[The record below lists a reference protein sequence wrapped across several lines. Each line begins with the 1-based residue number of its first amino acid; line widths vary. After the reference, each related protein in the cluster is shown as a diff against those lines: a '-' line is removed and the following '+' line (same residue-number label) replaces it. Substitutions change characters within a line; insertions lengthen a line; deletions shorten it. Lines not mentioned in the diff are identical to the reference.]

1 MAIYRN
7 KYTLEFDDII
17 KGEFNDYKLEINK
30 KLTTSTA
37 NNVYISAYNNS
48 GENIS
53 QYDPVRVANG
63 LVVKSKASDSSTMPS
78 TGIATVA
85 IPTSSGASNTILTTG
100 VLSHTF
106 APVADVD
113 YYVGQNG
120 GVTDVTTGLSIIQK
134 IGVQVTSNV
143 FTLLDELVTLKGTGS
158 PIQLNY
164 NLVDDDILSPFRAS
178 YLDISFYKESLS
190 DDYSELFAA
199 ENDAFKVTLKKNNV
213 LFWQGWVGGQLAS
226 EPYASPPYPI
236 NLKAYDGIHL
246 LKDIPYFT
254 NADVFQAQSNQYND
268 RYGYYNITDIVE
280 KCIYNTGVL
289 NNVYYYINIKNN
301 ETTNIYIDFVTKTR
315 IHHQTFLNGESDSMN
330 MENVLKNIL
339 TSLGATI
346 YQRDGSWCIVKI
358 SDFTTTTSPYVKV
371 KSNWRADANPTETN
385 YVLEDEVNQSAMN
398 KISSELDFF
407 QVDNNSVVTNQYP
420 LKEVTIEQ
428 EFDHNMVT
436 ETTIDSVKD
445 LGSSDPSGIFLFDE
459 WEPFGTNILEAV
471 VLRSEQSDLSESA
484 NLPKSFIEADAQA
497 ASVQMNYCDS
507 YLGYPVSHYCKIDS
521 ATIKGLRAKVRARP
535 LGASLWGDQS
545 LWIMFSPQLK
555 YNVGS
560 TVTQK
565 GFGNSKNHLNAM
577 LNKTTLRITNEM
589 VDTTPLRAFI
599 LLVEVSTASAYA
611 GTFKIKVYKD
621 RVLYFTSST
630 IVTADLP
637 ADGRAQ
643 MGYTNQYVPPYWA
656 GNIQQKAGDFTVEFV
671 PLTGNVFPTM
681 YRWYLEGGSN
691 QNYDFYQT
699 NYCSFQISSVT
710 QATTTN
716 FEPTD
721 QGENPIE
728 GGNTTGVGN
737 NVLNT
742 NESAANLFQKD
753 WGCASGEVWNPTR
766 LKTDRVNNWTEYIIS
781 SNTDWN
787 SSISNLNVF
796 MSLFS
801 GAKVFGSSG
810 VETQPPFEFVY
821 DVSYT
826 DIKLLPLVTE
836 NNIAPIKQ
844 EYVIKQNLNFSSKI
858 NKKTIIGSGLF
869 NVGSHRYVGFPSKTI
884 SSPNDAEK
892 SWINWNDSKLS
903 DLTMQ
908 HLLAASY
915 MELYRISVRR
925 LDGTHYGNYKYGD
938 RLALKVNGTLDTLN
952 GSQAKFYPM
961 GVIMDL
967 KMARTTFTG
976 DDLLDNTG
984 NDWQSTL
991 TKTIKWIGEND
1002 ITETETLT

>member
-1 MAIYRN
+1 M
-7 KYTLEFDDII
+7 E
-17 KGEFNDYKLEINK
+17 E
-30 KLTTSTA
+30 
-37 NNVYISAYNNS
+37 
-48 GENIS
+48 
-53 QYDPVRVANG
+53 
-63 LVVKSKASDSSTMPS
+63 
-78 TGIATVA
+78 
-85 IPTSSGASNTILTTG
+85 
-100 VLSHTF
+100 VL
-106 APVADVD
+106 
-113 YYVGQNG
+113 QM
-120 GVTDVTTGLSIIQK
+120 
-134 IGVQVTSNV
+134 
-143 FTLLDELVTLKGTGS
+143 
-158 PIQLNY
+158 
-164 NLVDDDILSPFRAS
+164 
-178 YLDISFYKESLS
+178 
-190 DDYSELFAA
+190 
-199 ENDAFKVTLKKNNV
+199 V
-213 LFWQGWVGGQLAS
+213 L
-226 EPYASPPYPI
+226 
-236 NLKAYDGIHL
+236 
-246 LKDIPYFT
+246 
-254 NADVFQAQSNQYND
+254 
-268 RYGYYNITDIVE
+268 R
-280 KCIYNTGVL
+280 
-289 NNVYYYINIKNN
+289 
-301 ETTNIYIDFVTKTR
+301 
-315 IHHQTFLNGESDSMN
+315 
-330 MENVLKNIL
+330 
-339 TSLGATI
+339 SLGATI
-346 YQRDGSWCIVKI
+346 YQRDGDWCVIKI
-358 SDFTTTTSPYVKV
+358 SDFTLSPIPVLIKR
-371 KSNWRADANPTETN
+371 SNWITGSTTETN
-385 YVLEDEVNQSAMN
+385 YITNTQTYT
-398 KISSELDFF
+398 SSDDVSKNINLF
-407 QVDNNSVVTNQYP
+407 QVDSGSTMTIQYP
-420 LKEVTIEQ
+420 LKEVIVEHD
-428 EFDHNMVT
+428 FDHNMVT
-436 ETTIDSVKD
+436 KTTIDSVKD
-445 LGSSDPSGIFLFDE
+445 LGADDPSGTYLFTE
-459 WEPFGTNILEAV
+459 WETSGSNIQEAV
-471 VLRSEQSDLSESA
+471 VLRKNEALSEA
-484 NLPKSFIEADAQA
+484 KNLPKSFIEADLS
-497 ASVQMNYCDS
+497 ASGVNMDYCDPS
-507 YLGYPVSHYCKIDS
+507 LSYPVSHDCTVDS
-521 ATIKGLRAKVRARP
+521 SRITGLKAEVKSRP

-826 DIKLLPLVTE
+826 DMKLLPLVTE
-836 NNIAPIKQ
+836 DNR
-844 EYVIKQNLNFSSKI
+844 YCS
-858 NKKTIIGSGLF
+858 NKTRVC
-869 NVGSHRYVGFPSKTI
+869 N
-884 SSPNDAEK
+884 
-892 SWINWNDSKLS
+892 
-903 DLTMQ
+903 
-908 HLLAASY
+908 
-915 MELYRISVRR
+915 
-925 LDGTHYGNYKYGD
+925 
-938 RLALKVNGTLDTLN
+938 
-952 GSQAKFYPM
+952 
-961 GVIMDL
+961 
-967 KMARTTFTG
+967 
-976 DDLLDNTG
+976 
-984 NDWQSTL
+984 
-991 TKTIKWIGEND
+991 
-1002 ITETETLT
+1002 